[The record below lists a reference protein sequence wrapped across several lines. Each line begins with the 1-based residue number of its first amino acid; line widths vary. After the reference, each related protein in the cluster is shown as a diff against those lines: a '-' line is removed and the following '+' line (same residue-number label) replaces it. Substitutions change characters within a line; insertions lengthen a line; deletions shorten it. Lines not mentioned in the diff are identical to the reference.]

1 MFATINYPEGAGTQF
16 EMFRY
21 PGGEVQVRLT
31 PKQIEVLKCQPLSE
45 VHVQA
50 RIKNGEIMTV
60 VQLIDAIRS
69 VCQLDIKLILPYLP
83 YSRADR
89 RFIDGDCNGLQTFG
103 RLLNTLVGV
112 EIVTLDVHSG
122 QAAKYIRH
130 FTDVSPKP
138 IIDTVALS
146 IPGRLGVLLPDAGAA
161 RYGIKTHLQATKV
174 RDPETGKL
182 NGFVVPGKSQFDQLD
197 SVLIIDDICDGGGT
211 FLGIADQMKDY
222 GLDLYLYVTHGIFSK
237 GLTDLFKRFKKIYTT
252 DSFGTAIHAASEDS
266 DRLITIPCMGTIL
279 DKIVDR
285 PALYENAAEQEIFQC
300 GTARAAK
307 AVNEAILKYAI
318 K

>member
-1 MFATINYPEGAGTQF
+1 MFSTISFPEGKDTQF

-31 PKQIEVLKCQPLSE
+31 PKQIEVLRSVQQ
-45 VHVQA
+45 VHVVA
-50 RIKNGEIMTV
+50 RIKDGEIMAV
-60 VQLIDAIRS
+60 AQLLDAIKS
-69 VCQLDIKLILPYLP
+69 VVPHDIKLILPYLP
-83 YSRADR
+83 YGRADR
-89 RFIDGDCNGLQTFG
+89 RFVDGDCGGLQTFG
-103 RLLNTLVGV
+103 RILNTFAGV